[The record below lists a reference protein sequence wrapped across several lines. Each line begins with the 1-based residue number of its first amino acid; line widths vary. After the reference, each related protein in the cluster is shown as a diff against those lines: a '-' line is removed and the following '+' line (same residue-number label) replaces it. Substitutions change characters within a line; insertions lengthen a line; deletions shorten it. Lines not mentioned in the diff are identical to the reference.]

1 MGRISGYE
9 EALHRL
15 LGLADF
21 ERTAGLAPH
30 AFKYDLERMRLLAEG
45 LGHAGAMSPAP
56 SANGTRGPVVVHVAG
71 TKGKGSVSAMTASIL
86 RAAGLRV
93 GLYTSP
99 HLHSFRERIRVDGE
113 PLSEDAFAAAVDA
126 AWPVVEALAE
136 SDVGAPSTFEVLT
149 AMAMEVFLREP
160 VDAAVL
166 EVGLG
171 GRLDATNVYASDVA
185 AITSLSLDHTAILGS
200 TPEEI
205 AWEKAGIVKGA
216 QPVVSAPQ
224 GEGAL
229 GVIRRRCAE
238 LGAELAVVSPRPPK
252 GGEEPERGEPLPPF
266 RGQGGS
272 LPAPGEGEEQFSPFR
287 GPGGSPPARE
297 EDAVAYRVAE
307 LHGVEGQ
314 TVELATQAGTYRARL
329 PLVGAH
335 QAENAAVAVAAVERT
350 PLAVGRDA
358 IEAGLASVR
367 WDGRF
372 QTIERSPYV
381 VVDGA
386 HNPYSMERLGETV
399 RAALPDARVLAVFG
413 ASSDKQLARLAGE
426 LAGFAERVY
435 TVASRH
441 PRAARADELAELV
454 ELAGGAAESVG
465 DVGRAIELALARCGE
480 EDVVLVTGSLFVVA
494 EAMECRLGVAG
505 EHYPEFDPQ
514 AAAR

>member
-45 LGHAGAMSPAP
+45 LGHAGAMAPAPNAPSP

-99 HLHSFRERIRVDGE
+99 HLHSFRERIRLNGE

-126 AWPVVEALAE
+126 VWPVVEELAA
-136 SDVGAPSTFEVLT
+136 SDAGAPSTFEVLT

-205 AWEKAGIVKGA
+205 AWEKAGIVKRA

-224 GEGAL
+224 GDGAL

-238 LGAELAVVSPRPPK
+238 LGAELAVVSPRPSE
-252 GGEEPERGEPLPPF
+252 GREPERGEPLPPSPTEWERDSLALAQGWE
-266 RGQGGS
+266 RGYPWG
-272 LPAPGEGEEQFSPFR
+272 R
-287 GPGGSPPARE
+287 G
-297 EDAVAYRVAE
+297 AVAYRVAE

-335 QAENAAVAVAAVERT
+335 QAENAAVAVAAVERV

-399 RAALPDARVLAVFG
+399 REALPDARVLAVFG

-441 PRAARADELAELV
+441 PRAARADELAGLV
-454 ELAGGAAESVG
+454 ELAGGSAESVG
-465 DVGRAIELALARCGE
+465 DVARAIALALAHCGE

-494 EAMECRLGVAG
+494 EALECRLGVAG
-505 EHYPEFDPQ
+505 EHYPEFDPH